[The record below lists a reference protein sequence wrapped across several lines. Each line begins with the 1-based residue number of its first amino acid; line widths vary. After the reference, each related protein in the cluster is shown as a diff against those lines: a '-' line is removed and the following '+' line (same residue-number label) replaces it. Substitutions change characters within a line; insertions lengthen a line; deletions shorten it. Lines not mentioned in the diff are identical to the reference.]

1 MYKNFLILILVV
13 FMMTGCQTVNT
24 TNELS
29 NTIDDESSLLEDKS
43 ELLDKIKNIFVQS
56 GYIFSFEDADKNILE
71 GERVNI
77 TLNDNE
83 NIQLFIYDSPDKAS
97 IDAKRIS
104 LDGYSYTK
112 EDKNNGITSS
122 IDWNEAPH
130 FYKNNNSII
139 LYLGSD
145 ENILSTLSDNFGE
158 PIAETK

>member
-1 MYKNFLILILVV
+1 MYKKFLILVLVV
-13 FMMTGCQTVNT
+13 FMMMGCQTVNT
-24 TNELS
+24 TNKLS
-29 NTIDDESSLLEDKS
+29 STIDTESSLPEDKR

-56 GYIFSFEDADKNILE
+56 GYIFSFEDAEKNILE

-104 LDGYSYTK
+104 SDGYSYTK
-112 EDKNNGITSS
+112 ADGNNGITSS
-122 IDWNEAPH
+122 IDWIEPPH
-130 FYKNNNSII
+130 FYKNNNSIV

-145 ENILSTLSDNFGE
+145 EKILSTLSDNFGE
-158 PIAETK
+158 QIVGTK